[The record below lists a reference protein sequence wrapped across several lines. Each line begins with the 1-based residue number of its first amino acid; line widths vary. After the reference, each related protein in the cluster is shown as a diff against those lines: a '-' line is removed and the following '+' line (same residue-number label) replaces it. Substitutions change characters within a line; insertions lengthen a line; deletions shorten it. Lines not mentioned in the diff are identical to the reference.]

1 MSNTDKRIKRAK
13 NKAKQ
18 ARLKKQKTQERSN
31 QEQVV
36 CVPPDV
42 AEMFQTLPS
51 VSSEYEAVPYLKK
64 HVLSGAVLPH
74 DVEMSVAILYVMY
87 GNWRVLDSDAMYL
100 SDLLMVAEQITEHP
114 KFIEQFYQENGLLA
128 QA

>member
-18 ARLKKQKTQERSN
+18 ARLQKQKTQERSN

-36 CVPPDV
+36 RVPQDV
-42 AEMFQTLPS
+42 VEMFQTLPS
-51 VSSEYEAVPYLKK
+51 FSSEYEAVPYLKK
-64 HVLSGAVLPH
+64 HVLSGAVLPN

-87 GNWRVLDSDAMYL
+87 ANWKALDSDALYL
-100 SDLLMVAEQITEHP
+100 SDLMMVAEQIAEHP
-114 KFIEQFYQENGLLA
+114 KFIEQFYQESGLV
-128 QA
+128 Q

>member
-18 ARLKKQKTQERSN
+18 ARLQKQKTQERSN

-36 CVPPDV
+36 RVPPDV
-42 AEMFQTLPS
+42 VEMFQTLPS
-51 VSSEYEAVPYLKK
+51 FSSEYEAVPYLKK
-64 HVLSGAVLPH
+64 HVLSVAVLPH

-87 GNWRVLDSDAMYL
+87 ANWKALDSDALYL
-100 SDLLMVAEQITEHP
+100 SDLMMVAEQIAEHP